1 MVAAWNFVWEK
12 RGLLRFGHEER
23 ERGEGRI
30 FLFSFYFMNLS
41 CLVSEIVQESEEFLF
56 FICFR
61 RIELCGW

>member
-30 FLFSFYFMNLS
+30 FLCSS
-41 CLVSEIVQESEEFLF
+41 IWIV
-56 FICFR
+56 R
-61 RIELCGW
+61 K